1 MSSSKAAPP
10 IESQDLV
17 DAAITSRR
25 SVRAFLPTTV
35 PNEVVQKILSTA
47 ARAPS
52 GTNIQPWRVYVLTGS
67 RLKQL
72 SGAIL
77 SAYNDPEIAKTHAEE
92 YAYYPKEW
100 VSPYLERRRKI
111 GWDLYG
117 LLGITREDKDK
128 MHRQHGRNYVFFDAP
143 VGLIFSIDRVLEQGS
158 WLDYGM
164 FLQSIMVAARGR
176 GLDTCPQAA
185 FNPFQRVIREQLRMP
200 ENEALVCGMALGY
213 SDPDAIENHLTTE
226 RESIDV
232 WTTFLD

>member
-1 MSSSKAAPP
+1 MSSLEGTNLD
-10 IESQDLV
+10 ESQTCV

-72 SGAIL
+72 SDAIL
-77 SAYNDPEIAKTHAEE
+77 SAYNDPEIAKTHTEE
-92 YAYYPKEW
+92 YPYYPKEW

-117 LLGITREDKDK
+117 LLGITREDKAK
-128 MHRQHGRNYVFFDAP
+128 MHHQHGRNYACFDAP
-143 VGLIFSIDRVLEQGS
+143 GGLIFSIDRVLEQGS

-164 FLQSIMVAARGR
+164 FLQNIMVAARGR

-185 FNPFQRVIREQLRMP
+185 FNPFHRVIHEQLQMSV
-200 ENEALVCGMALGY
+200 NEALVCGMALGY
-213 SDPDAIENHLTTE
+213 ADSDAVENRLTTE

>member
-1 MSSSKAAPP
+1 MSSSEGTNLD
-10 IESQDLV
+10 ESQTYV

-72 SGAIL
+72 SDAIL
-77 SAYNDPEIAKTHAEE
+77 SAYNDPEIAKTHTEE
-92 YAYYPKEW
+92 YPYYPKQW

-128 MHRQHGRNYVFFDAP
+128 MHHQHGRNYAFFDAP

-164 FLQSIMVAARGR
+164 FLQNIMVAARGR

-185 FNPFQRVIREQLRMP
+185 FNPFQRVIREQLQMP

-213 SDPDAIENHLTTE
+213 ADPDAIENRLTTE
-226 RESIDV
+226 REAIDV